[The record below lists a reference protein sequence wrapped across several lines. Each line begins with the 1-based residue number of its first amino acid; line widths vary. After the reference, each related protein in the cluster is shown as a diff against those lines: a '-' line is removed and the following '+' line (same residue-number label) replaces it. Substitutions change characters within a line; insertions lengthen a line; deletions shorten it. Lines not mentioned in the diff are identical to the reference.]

1 MEALKSLNPF
11 TGEMIGSYAQHTT
24 AELEDVIQAAHST
37 FKMWSQNDHQT
48 RCLFIEKLGAELE
61 KNKHRLASL
70 ITGEMGKPLKESLA
84 EIEKCAWLCRHYS
97 MPESSILEDEIIAA
111 GTGSL
116 RLSYEPL
123 GVLFAIMPWN
133 FPFWQVFRFAVPA
146 IVAGNTVLL
155 KHAPNVTA
163 CALEIAELFAN
174 AGFPKGV
181 MSALIIEA
189 ERSEAVIAH
198 TLVRGV
204 TLTGSEKA
212 GRAVA
217 GLAGKHLKKVVLEL
231 GGSDPFI
238 VFDDA
243 NLQNSCTVGV
253 TSRMMNAGQVCIAAK
268 RFIVQKS
275 AFEAFLRFQTSAL
288 QSIRIGDPTDLN
300 TEIGPMARPDLVE
313 NIEQQVNRSI
323 EMGAQLVCGGKRSE
337 LHPDIYL
344 PTLLINVSKGMPVCD
359 EETFGPVMIAI
370 PFETEEEA
378 IRLANDTRFG
388 LGCSIWT
395 KNSER
400 AERVASQIEAGAV
413 FVNSLVKSD
422 PRVPFGG
429 VKNSGFGRE
438 LAQAGI
444 KEFMNL
450 KTKWFFQ

>member
-1 MEALKSLNPF
+1 MTNEESEKIISLADRAFKSWKETSF
-11 TGEMIGSYAQHTT
+11 SFRS
-24 AELEDVIQAAHST
+24 ELMKNAAKVLRDNSEEY
-37 FKMWSQNDHQT
+37 S
-48 RCLFIEKLGAELE
+48 
-61 KNKHRLASL
+61 SL
-70 ITGEMGKPLKESLA
+70 MTIEMGKPILQSRA
-84 EIEKCAWLCRHYS
+84 EVKKCAWVCDYYADNAEKFLT
-97 MPESSILEDEIIAA
+97 DEIIKTEAA
-111 GTGSL
+111 KSFS
-116 RLSYEPL
+116 SYQPL
-123 GVLFAIMPWN
+123 GVILAIMPWN